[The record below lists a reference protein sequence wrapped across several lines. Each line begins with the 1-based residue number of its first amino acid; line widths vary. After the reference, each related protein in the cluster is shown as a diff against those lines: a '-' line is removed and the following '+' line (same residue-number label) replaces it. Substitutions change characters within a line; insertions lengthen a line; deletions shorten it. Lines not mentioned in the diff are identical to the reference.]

1 MIMLPAKEHH
11 KDLCA
16 ILQETS
22 HILLGVGCTV
32 YNNHTLQFSR
42 NWVLILKIM
51 KLASKLQV
59 HFVNYASKLVHAKY
73 SLPRTIKI
81 VNTNSHKKPKPGRPS

>member
-1 MIMLPAKEHH
+1 
-11 KDLCA
+11 
-16 ILQETS
+16 
-22 HILLGVGCTV
+22 
-32 YNNHTLQFSR
+32 
-42 NWVLILKIM
+42 
-51 KLASKLQV
+51 V